1 MSINYPKVHT
11 DSKDRVFVSIYINK
25 KRYRIYNGK
34 RIGSTLDPNSFPP
47 SERLSQGNVL
57 AAELYN
63 YIQGGGLLTNY
74 RSYKPITGELSDKEY
89 LNLALESKL
98 KGNYSNKYKDT
109 LQRMH
114 SYLLQA
120 MKGQSLAQVAISSIL
135 NRYDCNVSYNT
146 NRRHLMVLINEAV
159 NLGMDK
165 KDLGKVRGR
174 KAKAKLHK
182 PFDNITAI
190 LEEIKHFNRNL
201 YICCLMTYGCLLRP
215 HREVR
220 ELTWGDFTE
229 DLSYI
234 NLSGERNKSGKNRI
248 VPVPKYV
255 RQELIKGAP
264 HVNVFSGKPKPMNED
279 YFKTLWGRFRK
290 QSEVLEEGQTLYS
303 FRHTGA
309 IDIFKRTGSIT
320 KLQKAMGHS
329 SINVSLVYL
338 RGLEVAELMEEDMPR
353 V

>member
-1 MSINYPKVHT
+1 
-11 DSKDRVFVSIYINK
+11 
-25 KRYRIYNGK
+25 
-34 RIGSTLDPNSFPP
+34 
-47 SERLSQGNVL
+47 
-57 AAELYN
+57 
-63 YIQGGGLLTNY
+63 
-74 RSYKPITGELSDKEY
+74 
-89 LNLALESKL
+89 
-98 KGNYSNKYKDT
+98 
-109 LQRMH
+109 
-114 SYLLQA
+114 
-120 MKGQSLAQVAISSIL
+120 MK
-135 NRYDCNVSYNT
+135 
-146 NRRHLMVLINEAV
+146 
-159 NLGMDK
+159 
-165 KDLGKVRGR
+165 
-174 KAKAKLHK
+174 
-182 PFDNITAI
+182 
-190 LEEIKHFNRNL
+190 
-201 YICCLMTYGCLLRP
+201 P

-220 ELTWGDFTE
+220 ELTWGDFTD

-264 HVNVFSGKPKPMNED
+264 NVNVFSGKSKPMNDD

-338 RGLEVAELMEEDMPR
+338 RGLEVAELMEEDMPSI
-353 V
+353 

>member
-1 MSINYPKVHT
+1 MSINYPKVHI
-11 DSKDRVFVSIYINK
+11 DSQDRVFVSIYVNK

-34 RIGSTLDPNSFPP
+34 RFGSTLEPNSFPP
-47 SERLSQGNVL
+47 EERLSQANIL

-63 YIQGGGLLTNY
+63 YLKGGGLLTNY
-74 RSYKPITGELSDKEY
+74 RSLKPISGKLSDKAY
-89 LNLALESKL
+89 LNLALENKL
-98 KGNYSNKYKDT
+98 KGNYSNSYKEK
-109 LQRMH
+109 LKLVH
-114 SYLLQA
+114 ALL
-120 MKGQSLAQVAISSIL
+120 MESLKGQTLAKVSISAIL

-146 NRRHLMVLINEAV
+146 IRRHLMVLVNEAA

-165 KDLGKVRGR
+165 KDLGKIRGR

-182 PFDNITAI
+182 PFDNISAI
-190 LEEIKHFNRNL
+190 LEELKRYNRNL

-234 NLSGERNKSGKNRI
+234 NLSWERNKSGKNRI
-248 VPVPKYV
+248 VPVPQYV

-264 HVNVFSGKPKPMNED
+264 HVNVFSGKSKPMNED
-279 YFKTLWGRFRK
+279 YFKTLWGRFKK
-290 QSEVLEEGQTLYS
+290 QSKVLEEGQTLYS

-309 IDIFKRTGSIT
+309 IDIFKRTGSIA

-329 SINVSLVYL
+329 SINVSLTYL
-338 RGLEVAELMEEDMPR
+338 RGLEIAELKEEDMPMD
-353 V
+353 